1 MTKINRVVLSVYASR
16 IFARSRHLPQPR
28 YDIFKRSETWN
39 SSLRCIKFC
48 ETKTP
53 RTKRTI
59 HRNCYWEVK
68 KIRQRRREIWKG
80 YTLPKLNEAGRRWVC
95 KYEFHFV
102 FSKPVGHSS
111 HSLLPVAPL
120 RFLKCSSLSGAY
132 KTVTSKSNTIIVSF
146 ETRNLCTFLLGLF
159 RSIISS
165 LVNDYYFISFFY
177 LNQFH
182 LSTCTRYY
190 ISYFIAISCCRHHQF
205 CLLFMYDPLLAI
217 YLQSLGARPISYL
230 RYFLFFLMR
239 ISIDFFFDTY
249 IDLHFSGIFS

>member
-132 KTVTSKSNTIIVSF
+132 KTVTSKSNTIIFFLFKSVSF
-146 ETRNLCTFLLGLF
+146 KHMYQIL
-159 RSIISS
+159 
-165 LVNDYYFISFFY
+165 YFI
-177 LNQFH
+177 FH
-182 LSTCTRYY
+182 RYKLLSTPS
-190 ISYFIAISCCRHHQF
+190 ILSAIHVRS
-205 CLLFMYDPLLAI
+205 AI
-217 YLQSLGARPISYL
+217 G
-230 RYFLFFLMR
+230 
-239 ISIDFFFDTY
+239 
-249 IDLHFSGIFS
+249 DLSTIIRS

>member
-16 IFARSRHLPQPR
+16 IFARSRHLPQTR

-59 HRNCYWEVK
+59 HRNCCWEVK

-120 RFLKCSSLSGAY
+120 RFLKCSSPSGAY

-165 LVNDYYFISFFY
+165 LVNDYYLISFFLFKSVSFKHMY
-177 LNQFH
+177 QILYFIFH
-182 LSTCTRYY
+182 RYKLLSTPS
-190 ISYFIAISCCRHHQF
+190 ILSAIHVRS
-205 CLLFMYDPLLAI
+205 AI
-217 YLQSLGARPISYL
+217 G
-230 RYFLFFLMR
+230 
-239 ISIDFFFDTY
+239 
-249 IDLHFSGIFS
+249 DLSTIIRS